1 MNLYSPEEIREA
13 LSVDY
18 DRLNALEEELGD
30 AYDNDPEDE
39 LYLRE
44 GETHGFVNWE
54 DRILANEQHPLYA
67 KVKEH
72 RALRDA
78 SHGCISKA
86 EAEEKGE

>member
-1 MNLYSPEEIREA
+1 MNLYTPEEIREA

-30 AYDNDPEDE
+30 AYDNDPEG
-39 LYLRE
+39 LPP
-44 GETHGFVNWE
+44 GETHGLVAWQ

-86 EAEEKGE
+86 EAEEMGE